1 MINLRGKI
9 LLRKR
14 SQIKINTVN
23 GKFSPMIFKSYLF
36 LESTPAADGSTTEC
50 FLCESPMDIKFEPCG
65 HAMICSTCAQRAKKC
80 PQCKVEEYLIKDLC
94 IYTLCVYVTGSCKVP
109 FQVESNV
116 SNVH

>member
-14 SQIKINTVN
+14 SQIKINAVN
-23 GKFSPMIFKSYLF
+23 GKFSPIVFKSCLF

-50 FLCESPMDIKFEPCG
+50 FLCESPVDIKFEPCG
-65 HAMICSTCAQRAKKC
+65 HAMMCSTCAQRAKKC
-80 PQCKVEEYLIKDLC
+80 PQCKVGEYLIKDLC
-94 IYTLCVYVTGSCKVP
+94 MSCVYYVTGSCKVP